1 MEEIRMSGIRG
12 LFNRAFGVERIGNLQ
27 LNYVSVLVYLEI
39 TPRQER
45 ATSAEKLHEELDIAE
60 NTVMNAFHKLLDSKY
75 ITLAADEQQ
84 SNPYEVRDPRSF
96 AVTPLGRMA
105 LKPFL
110 GTFGYI
116 TVAVLT
122 IFALAFGAM
131 LGAVIFSLFLY
142 PSYAIALAI
151 VSIPLFAVLVIALY
165 ILVRDE
171 KNRRRAIVSM
181 ALTKKRG

>member
-1 MEEIRMSGIRG
+1 MSGISKLLR
-12 LFNRAFGVERIGNLQ
+12 RAFGVERIGNLQ
-27 LNYVSVLVYLEI
+27 LNYLSVLVYLEI

-60 NTVMNAFHKLLDSKY
+60 NTVMNAFHKLLDLKY
-75 ITLAADEQQ
+75 IALAPGEQQ
-84 SNPYEVRDPRSF
+84 SNPYEMRDPSSF
-96 AVTPLGRMA
+96 VVTPLGRMA

-110 GTFGYI
+110 GAFGYI

-142 PSYAIALAI
+142 PSYALALAI
-151 VSIPLFAVLVIALY
+151 VSIPLFAVFVFALY

-171 KNRRRAIVSM
+171 RNSRRAIVSM